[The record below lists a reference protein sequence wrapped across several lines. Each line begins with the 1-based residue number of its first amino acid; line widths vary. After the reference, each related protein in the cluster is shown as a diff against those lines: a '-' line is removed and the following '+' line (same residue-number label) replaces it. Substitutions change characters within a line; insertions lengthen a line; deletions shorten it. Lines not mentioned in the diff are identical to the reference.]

1 MYEETLNIS
10 QIGSSITPV
19 DRELEKS
26 AQHKMDNKTKPL
38 GSLGRLEDLAVQLC
52 LIQGALEPNIGKKHL
67 FVFAADHGVVE
78 EGVSAYPGE
87 VTQQMVL
94 NFLAGGAAINV
105 LCRHFGI
112 DITVVDMGVKGMEFE
127 DHPLLMKKKVAMGTR
142 NFALQ
147 EAMTHEQ
154 ATAALQYG
162 IVAFNERYEKR
173 AFHIVG
179 LGDMGIGNTTAA
191 TAIICAV
198 TGISP
203 HEAVGRGTGIDD
215 KALEHKAKII
225 AKALEFH
232 KPASRDGMDI
242 LTKVGG
248 FEIAGIAGAALA
260 AASKRVAVVLDGLI
274 STAGGLIAY
283 LIEPKVK
290 DYLIAGHRSVE
301 KSQNAALDYMGIEPV
316 VDLNMRLGEGTG
328 AAITI
333 NLVEAACKIMREM
346 ASFDDAGV
354 SKKI

>member
-38 GSLGRLEDLAVQLC
+38 GSLGRLEQLAVQLC
-52 LIQGALEPNIGKKHL
+52 LIQGTLEPKIEKKHL

-78 EGVSAYPGE
+78 EGVSAFPGE

-112 DITVVDMGVKGMEFE
+112 DLTVVDMGVKGMEFE
-127 DHPLLMKKKVAMGTR
+127 DHPLLIKKKVAMGTR

-154 ATAALQYG
+154 ATAALQNG
-162 IVAFNERYEKR
+162 IVAFNERYKKR
-173 AFHIVG
+173 AFDIVG

-203 HEAVGRGTGIDD
+203 HEVVGRGTGIDD

-316 VDLNMRLGEGTG
+316 LDLNMRLGEGTG
-328 AAITI
+328 AAIAM
-333 NLVEAACKIMREM
+333 NLVEAACKIMGEM
-346 ASFDDAGV
+346 ASFEDAGV